1 MLAKDGLTGH
11 SGHIKRRL
19 SLAYALINYIWN
31 QRVRKVCD
39 RSALIAAQLIQGIYS
54 GIRPDQ
60 RRSYSTQ
67 ITSVIWIRS

>member
-31 QRVRKVCD
+31 QRVRQVCD
-39 RSALIAAQLIQGIYS
+39 HSALIAAQLIQGSTQEYDQ
-54 GIRPDQ
+54 IRENAS
-60 RRSYSTQ
+60 RQ
-67 ITSVIWIRS
+67 ITSAIWRRS